1 MYSEYRMVH
10 DWRMDKFHAEMDQ
23 YLSEG
28 WQLYGLPFTRQVSSS
43 QAEFCQAVVRSKI
56 NAPSVSVFGQ
66 VSGDK

>member
-43 QAEFCQAVVRSKI
+43 QAEFCQAVVKPKV